1 MMNVRDILILNQIKG
16 IGPAF
21 LKKNRNKLLNSN
33 DLYSFI
39 SEVSPGALNNLE
51 SLEKY
56 ADKILN
62 DCNQLGVLV
71 IDYLSDDYPPLLLEI
86 NDPPPV
92 LYMKGNVKL
101 LNKVIAII
109 GSRNSTSLG
118 NSIAERLGEYF
129 STDFAICNGLVEGID
144 EHSIYINGKVINKVI
159 GIISG
164 GMNYEHTCSKKHAK
178 IISDV
183 LEAGG
188 LIISEYPP
196 QQVEDKYSG
205 SKASRIQAGLSDG
218 LILVQSKIDGG
229 SKYTLSTFSKLS
241 RTLGVIH
248 FPSSEEYQTESFAAN
263 RLIVEEQIGGVAK
276 FIGQKTTR
284 GISIKS
290 IVPIQS
296 KQEYELFKDK
306 AMKQK
311 ESEYPLF

>member
-1 MMNVRDILILNQIKG
+1 MNVRDILILNQIKG
-16 IGPAF
+16 IGPAC
-21 LKKNRNKLLNSN
+21 LKKNRNRLLNSN

-39 SEVSPGALNNLE
+39 SEVSPGSLNDLE

-56 ADKILN
+56 ADEILN
-62 DCNQLGVLV
+62 DCNQLGVLA
-71 IDYLSDDYPPLLLEI
+71 IDCLSDDYPPLLLDI
-86 NDPPPV
+86 SDPPPV
-92 LYMKGNVKL
+92 LYIKGNVKL

-109 GSRNSTSLG
+109 GSRKSSSLG

-144 EHSIYINGKVINKVI
+144 EHSIYIKGKVINNVI

-188 LIISEYPP
+188 LIISEFPP

-218 LILVQSKIDGG
+218 LILVQSKLDGG

-248 FPSSEEYQTESFAAN
+248 FPTSEEYQTESFAAN
-263 RLIVEEQIGGVAK
+263 RLIVEEQIAGVAK
-276 FIGQKTTR
+276 FIGQKTTK

-290 IVPIQS
+290 IIPIQS
-296 KQEYELFKDK
+296 KLEYEVFKDK
-306 AMKQK
+306 IERQK
-311 ESEYPLF
+311 ESEFSLF